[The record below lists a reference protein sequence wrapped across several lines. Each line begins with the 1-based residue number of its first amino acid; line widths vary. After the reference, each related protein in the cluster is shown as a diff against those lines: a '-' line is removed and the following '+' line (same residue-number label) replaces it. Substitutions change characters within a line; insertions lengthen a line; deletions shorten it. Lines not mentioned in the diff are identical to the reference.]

1 MKFLWL
7 MSKPNVQWF
16 RFILMLFYSTK
27 LYRRWNQG
35 LLKLLWTF
43 LVTWTSWNRLL
54 VKVEVWKINVLYG
67 SIQSA
72 HYRKQKQAKIKRN
85 CLETLFLSATPSAA
99 KKDHS
104 GVDKLMA
111 DKPRSATSQIRV
123 FNFFY
128 KNLSSSNKTNTGS
141 LI

>member
-1 MKFLWL
+1 MTL
-7 MSKPNVQWF
+7 
-16 RFILMLFYSTK
+16 
-27 LYRRWNQG
+27 
-35 LLKLLWTF
+35 
-43 LVTWTSWNRLL
+43 TSWNRLL

-104 GVDKLMA
+104 GVDIDKLVV

-123 FNFFY
+123 LHF
-128 KNLSSSNKTNTGS
+128 L
-141 LI
+141 